1 MKKIIVLGVTLIT
14 INLGFSQLD
23 SISSK
28 KDLKVGVVMS
38 GGGAKGFAHV
48 GVLKKIEEAGIRI
61 DYIGGTSMGAIVG
74 ALYSSGYNAVAID
87 SILKSYNYTE
97 IMQDKLP
104 RKAKSINQKENSEKY
119 AIKLPI
125 YKGKIGLPSALSK
138 GQNVFNELTRL
149 TEHVHSIE
157 DFSRLPIPFFCVA
170 TNLET
175 GEEEILE
182 RGFLPEAIKASGAFP
197 SLLDPVLLGDKLM
210 VDGGVVNNFPVDIM
224 RKKGVDII
232 IGLDVQ
238 DGLRKKEEIVSA
250 PEIIMQIISFQMYD
264 EVEEK
269 KKQVDYYVHP
279 DIKDYNVV
287 SFDKIDEIIKSGE
300 HKALDHFEA
309 FKEIASQQKKTKNT
323 IHNIPTRKAQSIIE
337 KIIVKGN
344 KNYTTRYV
352 RGKLGFKKNKVYTY
366 NDFKAGLNQ
375 LAASGNFKSF
385 QYKFINNRVIEI
397 TLKETDITS
406 FVNISAHYDDLF
418 KTSALLNF
426 TSSHLLFKNDVLS
439 TDLILGD
446 NIRYNVNYF
455 IDNGFHWSY
464 GLNFKFNRFGKSIF
478 ESTFNELNVE
488 DEVDFKIPTEYNDF
502 TNQFFLQ
509 NAISNT
515 FAVRIG
521 AETKY
526 LRVFD
531 EEILNNKKIKNFN
544 DNRIYGNA
552 FAEIKIDN
560 YDNYMFPKKGM
571 YLNINYKAYLFLLS
585 AGKLPNNFTPF
596 TQLKGELSYAHT
608 FGNKF
613 TTQIGSAAGV
623 TIGENENKV
632 HNFHLGG
639 NNRNFINNF
648 THFYGYEV
656 ADLSGGGFLKS
667 YATVR
672 YELFKKNH
680 LSFTAN
686 AARVS
691 DDLFNK
697 GRLFEDT
704 RLGYA
709 VGYGI
714 ESFLGPIEIKYTWSP
729 ETGLNH
735 WFFNVGFWF

>member
-1 MKKIIVLGVTLIT
+1 MKRIITLLIALL
-14 INLGFSQLD
+14 IANLSYAQIEKFSN
-23 SISSK
+23 K

-48 GVLKKIEEAGIRI
+48 GVLKILEKAGIRV

-74 ALYSSGYNAVAID
+74 ALYASGYNATSID
-87 SILKSYNYTE
+87 SILQSYNYTE

-104 RKAKSINQKENSEKY
+104 RKVKSINQKENSEKY
-119 AIKLPI
+119 ALRLPI
-125 YKGKIGLPSALSK
+125 YKGKIGFPSALSK
-138 GQNVFNELTRL
+138 GQTVFNELTRI
-149 TEHVHSIE
+149 TEHVHSIK
-157 DFSRLPIPFFCVA
+157 DFSKLPIPFFCVA

-182 RGFLPEAIKASGAFP
+182 KGFLPEAIKASGAFP
-197 SLLDPVLLGDKLM
+197 SLLDPVQIDDKLM
-210 VDGGVVNNFPVDIM
+210 VDGGVVNNFPIDIM

-264 EVEEK
+264 GGEEK
-269 KKQVDYYVHP
+269 KKLIDYYIHP

-287 SFDKIDEIIKSGE
+287 SFDKIVEIIKSGE
-300 HKALDHFEA
+300 QEAL
-309 FKEIASQQKKTKNT
+309 KQLPILKKIANRQKKSKAPLYK
-323 IHNIPTRKAQSIIE
+323 IPVRKGASVIE
-337 KIIVKGN
+337 KIIIKGN
-344 KNYTTRYV
+344 KNYTSRYV
-352 RGKLGFKKNKVYTY
+352 KGKLGFKNSEVYTY
-366 NDFKAGLNQ
+366 NDFKRGLNQ

-385 QYKFINNRVIEI
+385 QYKFINSRVLEI
-397 TLKETDITS
+397 SLQETEVTS

-418 KTSALLNF
+418 KTSALLNY
-426 TSSHLLFKNDVLS
+426 TKSHLLFKNDVLS
-439 TDLILGD
+439 ADLILGD
-446 NIRYNVNYF
+446 NIRYNLNYF

-464 GLNFKFNRFGKSIF
+464 GLNFKFNRFDKSIF
-478 ESTFNELNVE
+478 EATFNDIDLDNTFNV
-488 DEVDFKIPTEYNDF
+488 KIPTQYNDF

-515 FAVRIG
+515 FAIRIG

-531 EEILNNKKIKNFN
+531 EEIINNKEIKNFN

-552 FAEIKIDN
+552 FAEVKIDN
-560 YDNYMFPKKGM
+560 YDNHMFPKKGV

-596 TQLKGELSYAHT
+596 TQLKGEVSYAYT
-608 FGNKF
+608 FSKKF
-613 TTQIGSAAGV
+613 TTQIGTEAGI
-623 TIGENENKV
+623 TIGENSNKV

-648 THFYGYEV
+648 RNFYGYEV
-656 ADLSGGGFLKS
+656 ADLSGQGFLKS
-667 YATVR
+667 YGTVR
-672 YELFKKNH
+672 YEIFSKNY

-697 GRLFEDT
+697 GKLFEDT
-704 RLGYA
+704 KLGYA
-709 VGYGI
+709 AGYGI
-714 ESFLGPIEIKYTWSP
+714 ESFFGPIELKYTWSP